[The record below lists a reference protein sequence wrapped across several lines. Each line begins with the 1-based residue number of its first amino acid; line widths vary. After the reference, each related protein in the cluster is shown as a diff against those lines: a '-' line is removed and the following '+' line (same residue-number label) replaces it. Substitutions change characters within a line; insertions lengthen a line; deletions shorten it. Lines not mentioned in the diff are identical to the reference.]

1 MKTIAKMLV
10 LAVFATAAF
19 ALQAKTVEIEGLD
32 SLDYS
37 ENTITAEPGEEI
49 TIKLTNNTEL
59 PADAMSHNLVVLV
72 AEADAQAFDQAAQE
86 AGADNDYL
94 PADMDDQIIAHTD
107 LVAGGESDSVTFNA
121 PDETGEYDFI
131 CTFPGH
137 FAAGMKGVLEVK

>member
-1 MKTIAKMLV
+1 MKTIAKMMV

-49 TIKLTNNTEL
+49 TIKLTNNSEL

-72 AEADAQAFDQAAQE
+72 ADADARAFDEAARE

-94 PADMDDQIIAHTD
+94 QTGMDDKIVAHTGM
-107 LVAGGESDSVTFNA
+107 VAGGESDTSTVNA
-121 PDETGEYDFI
+121 ADDTGEY
-131 CTFPGH
+131 
-137 FAAGMKGVLEVK
+137 